1 MAEAAGGATD
11 FFYLAQ
17 IPSGE
22 HSCNLIDTIVQDSDR
37 NLRDPEE
44 KNWVSTELKQYADGS
59 SKPKLPFFSYL
70 ASISFFNKRR
80 FSYDWK

>member
-1 MAEAAGGATD
+1 MKVDEACMLHQSTLGIRSLLRTACGGRLLAEAAGGATD
-11 FFYLAQ
+11 FFYLAR

-44 KNWVSTELKQYADGS
+44 N
-59 SKPKLPFFSYL
+59 
-70 ASISFFNKRR
+70 N
-80 FSYDWK
+80 